1 MEEYCRWLLPRS
13 LADPVLVIP
22 LNDIRTVPQLTKSV
36 TELEESMKSEFGKKY
51 DPRLLLWKT
60 IAKFMDKK
68 ALFGKLKADSRIS
81 ALYQDSLNRVKVI
94 KEEKEFYPECYDIL
108 LSLCVLYT
116 NLDLCRK
123 SQGTCVQA
131 VTGKMEIQ
139 TIREWLEELAA
150 HAKRLKKEQ
159 EHTMSR
165 MDPDSRKIHQF
176 PARQRLIQISTEQN
190 TYLYM
195 VHVLMATL
203 TRNEEIKEEKGY
215 VW

>member
-1 MEEYCRWLLPRS
+1 MEEYCCWLLSQTPPDRE
-13 LADPVLVIP
+13 LAVP
-22 LNDIRTVPQLTKSV
+22 LNSIRTVEQLTESAARC
-36 TELEESMKSEFGKKY
+36 TEYVKRRFGQKY

-60 IAKFMDKK
+60 LEKFMDKK

-94 KEEKEFYPECYDIL
+94 KEEKAFYPECYDIL